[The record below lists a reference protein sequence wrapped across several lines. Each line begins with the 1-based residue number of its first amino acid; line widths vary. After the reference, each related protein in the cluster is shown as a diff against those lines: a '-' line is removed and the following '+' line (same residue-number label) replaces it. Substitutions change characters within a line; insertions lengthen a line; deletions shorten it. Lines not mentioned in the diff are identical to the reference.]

1 MVLLRHNLGQIRLK
15 VMSGLFAMEY
25 VGCYVRGWASLK
37 VLPIKMIDIEG
48 KTYKRCINT
57 VENAMF
63 VNTIIINGYKR

>member
-1 MVLLRHNLGQIRLK
+1 MVHLWHNLGQIKLH
-15 VMSGLFAMEY
+15 VMSEIFAMEY

-37 VLPIKMIDIEG
+37 VLPIDIIYIEG
-48 KTYKRCINT
+48 KTYKLCINT